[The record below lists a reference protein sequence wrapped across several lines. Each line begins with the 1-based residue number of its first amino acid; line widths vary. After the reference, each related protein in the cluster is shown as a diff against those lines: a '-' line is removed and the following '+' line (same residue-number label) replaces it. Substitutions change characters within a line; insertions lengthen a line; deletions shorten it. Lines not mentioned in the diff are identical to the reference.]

1 MTQTKFKYQL
11 SKSSKKLRCPKCG
24 KKTFVPYVLSSDM
37 KTFANAELYGRCDRE
52 RNCAYIK
59 YPKGNNLISDWIAP
73 EPQPYTPPTPDFI
86 PEELVESSFGKW
98 ETNVFFMWL
107 IKMFGKEE
115 AFELQKKYNIG
126 TAKGNGTIFWQKDYQ
141 GKFRT
146 GKVMYYNR
154 DGRRNKNRNS
164 WYVHNQ
170 VKRDYSL
177 VQVFFGEHLV
187 KEDKPVAL
195 CESEKTSILMSVIE
209 PHYNWLASGGA
220 NMLNSYRLLRLPRLD
235 FVSPDEGEFE
245 KWRQATNIF
254 NNREMDT
261 RVEHAVRDGIIEK
274 GADILDLMLLQEKV
288 KCYD

>member
-1 MTQTKFKYQL
+1 MTQKFKYQL
-11 SKSSKKLRCPKCG
+11 RKSSKKEICPNCRKR
-24 KKTFVPYVLSSDM
+24 TFTPYVLESDG
-37 KTFANAELYGRCDRE
+37 KTVADVSKYGYCDRI
-52 RNCAYIK
+52 NSCK
-59 YPKGNNLISDWIAP
+59 YVLYPEGESMSDWIAP

-86 PEELVESSFGKW
+86 PQELVESSFGKW

-107 IKMFGKEE
+107 IKMFGEE
-115 AFELQKKYNIG
+115 KAFELQKKYNIG
-126 TAKGNGTIFWQKDYQ
+126 TAKRGGTIFLQKDSE

-170 VKRDYSL
+170 VKQDYNL
-177 VQVFFGEHLV
+177 VQVFFGEHLT
-187 KEDKPVAL
+187 KEDKPIAL
-195 CESEKTSILMSVIE
+195 CESEKTAILMSVIE
-209 PHYNWLASGGA
+209 PKYNWLASGGA

-261 RVEHAVRDGIIEK
+261 RVEHAVRDGIIKK
-274 GADILDLMLLQEKV
+274 GADILDLMLLKEKV